1 MSSQISQSQTSQNV
15 QLNKKSLAEEMLNY
29 EKEIME
35 LMMKM
40 KLLEQPTS
48 KENKKVEKIKK
59 YKLFVEINKEQI
71 NANKTQK
78 QLEAEQNTLLF
89 KGFNTREKVFDNKDF
104 IRALPEKRDGKVKY
118 LNQLINV
125 NEYNRNADIETNK
138 EKIGTE
144 ISINT
149 QDKIP
154 SNETKNKEQI
164 VLALNKKKLNEIK
177 TYARDLKITGYS
189 TMNKE
194 NLINRISE
202 FLLKRSEKI
211 SKKENIEN
219 KNEND
224 KKTIQEKC
232 GIDNSIVYDEDD
244 LNGNNE
250 NNEFFDD
257 DNDDDNNKDIVE
269 YDNSKDKNTR
279 NITKELDN
287 YNKKQEKK
295 VVEEDENGAI
305 KKKKIDLLRTL

>member
-1 MSSQISQSQTSQNV
+1 MSSQSSQSV
-15 QLNKKSLAEEMLNY
+15 QLKKKRLVEEMLNY

-35 LMMKM
+35 LMTKL
-40 KLLEQPTS
+40 KLLEQTTLV
-48 KENKKVEKIKK
+48 KENKVEKVEKVEQIKK

-104 IRALPEKRDGKVKY
+104 IHVLPEKRDGKVKY
-118 LNQLINV
+118 LNKLINV
-125 NEYNRNADIETNK
+125 NEYNKNADIETNK
-138 EKIGTE
+138 EIETD
-144 ISINT
+144 ISNI

-154 SNETKNKEQI
+154 SNDTKSKEQI
-164 VLALNKKKLNEIK
+164 ALALNKKKLNEIK

-194 NLINRISE
+194 NLINHISK
-202 FLLKRSEKI
+202 FLLKRSEN

-219 KNEND
+219 KND
-224 KKTIQEKC
+224 KKTIEEKC

-244 LNGNNE
+244 LNE

-279 NITKELDN
+279 NITKELDT

-295 VVEEDENGAI
+295 EVAEYENTI
-305 KKKKIDLLRTL
+305 KKKINLLRTIQ